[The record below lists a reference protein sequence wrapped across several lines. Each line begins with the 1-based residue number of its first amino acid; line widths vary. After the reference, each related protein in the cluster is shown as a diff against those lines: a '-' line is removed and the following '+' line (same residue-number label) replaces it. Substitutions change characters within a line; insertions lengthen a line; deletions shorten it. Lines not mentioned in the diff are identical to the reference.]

1 MSKTDYPTMPVVDNP
16 YTDEKPEA
24 WITDLNS
31 SMRSAV
37 DLYGKRDIA
46 QKLMHRLTTE

>member
-37 DLYGKRDIA
+37 DLPTRNIIREERE
-46 QKLMHRLTTE
+46 L